1 MPLMLRDYQ
10 DGDRARATALFDD
23 FQAYLV
29 SLDPLQRLRHLPGC
43 GAQMLDATLKEVRE
57 QRGIFVVA
65 LDANMIVGF
74 VAGILQERKDRLDVI
89 DSLGGR
95 VTELYVDAAF
105 RGQGVGTQLM
115 QHIEDCFRT
124 SGCDVIQVEVFVS
137 NLPARRLYER
147 FGYAHRDIDTMK
159 KL

>member
-1 MPLMLRDYQ
+1 VTLRDYH
-10 DGDRARATALFDD
+10 DGDRARVTALFDD

-29 SLDPLQRLRHLPGC
+29 SLDPLHRLRHVPGC
-43 GAQMLDATLKEVRE
+43 GAKMLNATRKEVRE

-65 LDANMIVGF
+65 LDASVIIGF

-105 RGQGVGTQLM
+105 RGQGIGTQLM
-115 QHIEDCFRT
+115 RHIEEWFRA
-124 SGCDVIQVEVFVS
+124 SGCDVVQIEVFVP
-137 NLPARRLYER
+137 NRPARRLYEK

-159 KL
+159 RL